1 MEHISL
7 EQFLQHIVYNK
18 QQNHEKIIF
27 IYTGIHTHG
36 RAFMLLPYN
45 KVFGDGNVGSG
56 SITKVD

>member
-1 MEHISL
+1 MEYISL

-27 IYTGIHTHG
+27 IYTGIHTHAG
-36 RAFMLLPYN
+36 LLCSCHTN

>member
-7 EQFLQHIVYNK
+7 EQFLQYIVYNK

-27 IYTGIHTHG
+27 ILVFTLMAGLLCSCHT
-36 RAFMLLPYN
+36 N